1 MANHFSLT
9 ERKGKKCILVS
20 TSLCTPQELELVKA
34 YIAQGYIAVERKAR
48 KSSGKGITKNDIIK
62 KATEKKHIEA
72 YSNILTMIDNKE
84 KFMSVLS
91 AFKKAEKDNPE
102 KKEEKKAETK

>member
-48 KSSGKGITKNDIIK
+48 KSSGKGITKAQIIEVSKEKGYKDILK
-62 KATEKKHIEA
+62 
-72 YSNILTMIDNKE
+72 MIDNKE

-91 AFKKAEKDNPE
+91 AFKKAEKENA
-102 KKEEKKAETK
+102 EKKAETK

>member
-48 KSSGKGITKNDIIK
+48 KTSGKGITKAQIIEVSKEKGYKDILK
-62 KATEKKHIEA
+62 
-72 YSNILTMIDNKE
+72 MIDNKE
-84 KFMSVLS
+84 NFMSVLS
-91 AFKKAEKDNPE
+91 AFKKAEKENSN
-102 KKEEKKAETK
+102 KKAETK

>member
-48 KSSGKGITKNDIIK
+48 KSSGKGITKAQIIEVSK
-62 KATEKKHIEA
+62 KK
-72 YSNILTMIDNKE
+72 SNIKDYKDILTMIDNKE

-91 AFKKAEKDNPE
+91 AFKKAEKENAE
-102 KKEEKKAETK
+102 KDDKKAETK